1 MTQFFFG
8 WITCGVSF
16 ITLSGVCIDR
26 LLALTLHLRYET
38 VVTLPR
44 VIKVVIVVWVVCSVW
59 TFSKFWFGDKWII
72 LPALIALVT
81 VLITAFCTLKIF
93 KTARKHQR
101 HINEQNHATFVSN
114 KCAVDALK
122 CKKSAVTVLYIY
134 GFLVIWYLPFLAAMV
149 VKAISGVD
157 RSVKV
162 VYDLT
167 TAVVFINSS
176 ANIISFIAGD
186 WSKYVAPL
194 NIIFLL
200 LNKLSLQLL
209 VTHVLTLVTAVWATR
224 SRGTGGG
231 ISAAVKKHC
240 LRPLIG
246 RKMFLTRESV
256 VCSLWLARIY
266 LRTKLYD
273 LVFQWV
279 CLSM

>member
-81 VLITAFCTLKIF
+81 VLIIAFCTLKIF
-93 KTARKHQR
+93 KTTRKHQR

-134 GFLVIWYLPFLAAMV
+134 GFL
-149 VKAISGVD
+149 
-157 RSVKV
+157 
-162 VYDLT
+162 
-167 TAVVFINSS
+167 
-176 ANIISFIAGD
+176 
-186 WSKYVAPL
+186 
-194 NIIFLL
+194 
-200 LNKLSLQLL
+200 
-209 VTHVLTLVTAVWATR
+209 
-224 SRGTGGG
+224 
-231 ISAAVKKHC
+231 
-240 LRPLIG
+240 LI
-246 RKMFLTRESV
+246 
-256 VCSLWLARIY
+256 
-266 LRTKLYD
+266 
-273 LVFQWV
+273 
-279 CLSM
+279 